1 MTAPPVLTPHTTLP
15 TAKPSKARVAG
26 AKAGSRVVDLRRS
39 GPWRQKEKYCA
50 EATVRMARR
59 MSSRGGGRGAS
70 ARVPSAV
77 LLHRILVRSRLPVLV
92 VTLAIVYG
100 TVGYWLVEG
109 KNLLDAFYE
118 TVLTLSTLGVG
129 TGPPGPG
136 GKIFTVSLILFGV
149 VALFTAIG
157 VGTEVVAS
165 GELGRWLRMSQTAR
179 GIGRLSGHYVIC
191 AYGRVGR
198 AVVEELRRRDHTV
211 VVIESKPELEPL
223 LGEQGVP
230 YISGDPADEMVLRQ
244 AGIERARG
252 LICAVDSDAAP
263 VVITLT
269 ARALNPDL
277 QIVARASERASID
290 KLVRAGAD
298 EVVSPYGLTGRRM
311 AILAVQPSVLEVL
324 DLLNLGSDIRLEEFA
339 VRAGTHLDSLTIAEA
354 RARYAGVTILAL
366 KKPGSEVA
374 ANPDLKVRL
383 TPGDLIVA
391 LGPAEVLNR
400 MAG

>member
-1 MTAPPVLTPHTTLP
+1 MRTA
-15 TAKPSKARVAG
+15 G
-26 AKAGSRVVDLRRS
+26 
-39 GPWRQKEKYCA
+39 
-50 EATVRMARR
+50 R
-59 MSSRGGGRGAS
+59 MSSRGTGRRDLTRAPP
-70 ARVPSAV
+70 VV
-77 LLHRILVRSRLPVLV
+77 LRNRIIARSRLPVLV

-118 TVLTLSTLGVG
+118 TTLTLSTLGVG
-129 TGPPGPG
+129 TGPPPGPG

-157 VGTEVVAS
+157 VGTEVVVS
-165 GELGRWLRMSQTAR
+165 GEFGRWLRMNQVTRS
-179 GIGRLSGHYVIC
+179 IGRLSGHYVIC

-198 AVVEELRRRDHTV
+198 AVMEEVRRRGYTA

-223 LGEQGVP
+223 LEEHGVR
-230 YISGDPADEMVLRQ
+230 YIPGDPADETVLRQ

-252 LICAVDSDAAP
+252 LICAVDSDAAN
-263 VVITLT
+263 VFITLT

-277 QIVARASERASID
+277 RIVARASDRTSID

-298 EVVSPYGLTGRRM
+298 EVVSPYGLTGQRM

-324 DLLNLGSDIRLEEFA
+324 DLLSLGSDIRLEEVA

-354 RARYAGVTILAL
+354 RARYAGVAILAL
-366 KKPGSEVA
+366 KKPGSEVS
-374 ANPDLKVRL
+374 ANPDHAVRL
-383 TPGDLIVA
+383 APGDLIVA
-391 LGPAEVLNR
+391 LGPAEILNR
-400 MAG
+400 MAS